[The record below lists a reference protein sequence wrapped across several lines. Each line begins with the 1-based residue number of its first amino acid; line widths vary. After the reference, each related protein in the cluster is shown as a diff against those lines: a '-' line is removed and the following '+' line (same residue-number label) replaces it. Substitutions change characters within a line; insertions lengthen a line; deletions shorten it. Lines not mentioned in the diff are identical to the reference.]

1 MTTNSTVRLHQLFRE
16 DPYTAYA
23 ALRLR
28 QEPIYLAH
36 HPDEPNQLQGKWL
49 LSTYEQAVALLRQPT
64 EISKRSDLTRPE
76 GRAMGFDLSMLFQ
89 DEPDHRRLRSLVA
102 DFFRVQTVQRYQS
115 LIDDAASELL
125 SNLQPHSK
133 ADLMSHYA
141 EVIPL
146 RVLAALM
153 GLPITSMGQIRAW
166 SLMIAAAADDV
177 VVSADAIVARL
188 DGYRQM
194 HDFIAHCLASADLLP
209 ADTLLGHLQRAQAS
223 AVINSEEAI
232 SMLFLLMFAGHET
245 TISLIGSALFLLIT
259 HPLQMQKLRQEPG
272 LIDGAVEEVLRFESP
287 EQRSTFRITTDVIEI
302 CGHRFESGE
311 QLSVILGSA
320 NRDENVFHRADEFLI
335 TRQPNPHLAF
345 GIGRHHCLGRHLA
358 RLEARVAVQRFFDR
372 FPAAGLADP
381 PHWHPNGFFR
391 CLASLPVLLEA

>member
-1 MTTNSTVRLHQLFRE
+1 MTTNSTDRLYQLLRD

-28 QEPIYLAH
+28 KEPIYLAH
-36 HPDEPNQLQGKWL
+36 HPDEPNRSQGKWL
-49 LSTYEQAVALLRQPT
+49 LSTYEQAVTLLRQPT
-64 EISKRSDLTRPE
+64 AISKRSDLTRPE

-102 DFFRVQTVQRYQS
+102 DFFRVQTVQRYQN

-125 SNLQPHSK
+125 SNLQSYDN
-133 ADLMSHYA
+133 ADLMSRYA
-141 EVIPL
+141 EAIPL

-153 GLPITSMGQIRAW
+153 GLPMTSMAQIREW

-177 VVSADAIVARL
+177 VVSTGEIVARL

-194 HDFIAHCLASADLLP
+194 HEFIAHSLASAELLP
-209 ADTLLGHLQRAQAS
+209 ADTLLGHLQRAQACS
-223 AVINSEEAI
+223 VINSEEAI

-245 TISLIGSALFLLIT
+245 TISLIGSAILLFIT
-259 HPLQMQKLRQEPG
+259 HPLQMQKLRLEPG

-302 CGHRFESGE
+302 CGHRFEQGE

-320 NRDENVFHRADEFLI
+320 NRDGMVFDRADEFLI

-358 RLEARVAVQRFFDR
+358 RLEARIAVQRFFDR
-372 FPAAGLADP
+372 YPAAGLADS
-381 PHWHPNGFFR
+381 PHWHRNGFFR
-391 CLASLPVLLEA
+391 CLASLPVVLEA